1 MRLSTVPFHRS
12 AFRNCFQFQIATT
25 RGDLCQ
31 VFFGVTISLNPAL
44 RKDVEV
50 NPEKDSD
57 ALIDRERRVPVQVPL
72 GKQLLVYAVILVI
85 GFLLGLVPMWL
96 SARQGARELETTRA
110 ELRRTQMQGALSG
123 AALDARRG
131 DYEPARK
138 AMSDFF
144 TALSG
149 ELDRG
154 GDSAL
159 NQTQQDAVRPL
170 LTQRD
175 ELITLLAR
183 SDPAAADRL
192 TNLDASYRKAVGSST
207 AQK

>member
-1 MRLSTVPFHRS
+1 MSEEIRMSVPLWKRL
-12 AFRNCFQFQIATT
+12 
-25 RGDLCQ
+25 
-31 VFFGVTISLNPAL
+31 GVY
-44 RKDVEV
+44 
-50 NPEKDSD
+50 
-57 ALIDRERRVPVQVPL
+57 ALIF
-72 GKQLLVYAVILVI
+72 VI
-85 GFLLGLVPMWL
+85 GFLVGLLPMWL
-96 SARQGARELETTRA
+96 NAHRTAKQLETTQA
-110 ELRRTQMQGALSG
+110 ELRRTQMRSALSA

-144 TALSG
+144 TALNT

-154 GDSAL
+154 DDSTL
-159 NQTQQDAVRPL
+159 NQTQRDAVRPL

-192 TNLDASYRKAVGSST
+192 SNLDASYRKATSAT
-207 AQK
+207 PQ

>member
-1 MRLSTVPFHRS
+1 MNEESHAVTSSSERRTGVPLLKRLGIF
-12 AFRNCFQFQIATT
+12 
-25 RGDLCQ
+25 
-31 VFFGVTISLNPAL
+31 
-44 RKDVEV
+44 
-50 NPEKDSD
+50 
-57 ALIDRERRVPVQVPL
+57 ALIF
-72 GKQLLVYAVILVI
+72 VI

-96 SARQGARELETTRA
+96 NAHRTAKELETTRA
-110 ELRRTQMQGALSG
+110 ELRRSQMRSAVS
-123 AALDARRG
+123 AAANDARRG

-144 TALSG
+144 TALSA

-154 GDSAL
+154 NDSAL
-159 NQTQQDAVRPL
+159 DQTQQNAVRPL

-192 TNLDASYRKAVGSST
+192 SNLDAAYRKATGN
-207 AQK
+207 AQLPNSPQ